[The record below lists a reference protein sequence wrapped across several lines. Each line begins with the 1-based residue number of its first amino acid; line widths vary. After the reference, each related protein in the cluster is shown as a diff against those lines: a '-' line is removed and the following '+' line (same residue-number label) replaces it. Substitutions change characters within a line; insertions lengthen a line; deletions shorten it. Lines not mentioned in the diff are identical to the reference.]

1 MRKLIAI
8 IIILFCIAIPARAD
22 TGPRPP
28 AWETAAATKISRQEH
43 KRRTPTPTVTPW
55 ATLEPYPYP
64 APTVEPYPEPEGEVS
79 YTFWYRLVS
88 WFAE

>member
-22 TGPRPP
+22 YGPRPP
-28 AWETAAATKISRQEH
+28 AWETVAATKISRQEH
-43 KRRTPTPTVTPW
+43 KRRTPTPTM
-55 ATLEPYPYP
+55 EPYPYP
-64 APTVEPYPEPEGEVS
+64 VPTDEPYPEPEGEVS

>member
-1 MRKLIAI
+1 MTMRKLILI

-22 TGPRPP
+22 YGPRPP
-28 AWETAAATKISRQEH
+28 AWETAVATKISRQER
-43 KRRTPTPTVTPW
+43 RRTPTPTVTP
-55 ATLEPYPYP
+55 APYPYP
-64 APTVEPYPEPEGEVS
+64 APTDEPYPEPEGEVS